1 MTSAAR
7 GKLAGAG
14 HTILAVFAHPD
25 DESLSCGGTLARLS
39 DMGARVVLVGAS
51 RGERG
56 SHTGPARDEALG
68 LARVLELRQAAA
80 ALGVAE
86 VIVLDHPDG
95 DLRWAEVTAL
105 HAELLMLLR
114 HHQPSAVITFGEDGL
129 YWHPD
134 HVAIHE
140 RTTTAVRS
148 LGAAAPPLYYV
159 TMPPGVMHN
168 IVAAAREKGWTP
180 PPKGFWSLA
189 PRAFGI
195 HAEPPTIVV
204 DVGRWVPRKLLALRC
219 YRSQLGDGD
228 PFSRL
233 DERDAQAW
241 LGIEHFRR
249 APTAGRSD
257 PVFDSLGSSFA
268 ANHGAWEP

>member
-1 MTSAAR
+1 MTLAAQSTVPV
-7 GKLAGAG
+7 AG

-39 DMGARVVLVGAS
+39 DLGARVVLVSAS

-68 LARVLELRQAAA
+68 FARVLELGQAAV

-148 LGAAAPPLYYV
+148 LGVDAPPLYYV
-159 TMPPGVMHN
+159 TMRPGMMHN
-168 IVAAAREKGWTP
+168 IVAAARDKGWTP
-180 PPKGFWSLA
+180 PPKGFWSLV
-189 PRAFGI
+189 PEAFGI
-195 HAEPPTIVV
+195 HAEPSTIVV
-204 DVGRWVPRKLLALRC
+204 DVGTWVPRKLVALRC

-233 DERDAQAW
+233 DERDAREW
-241 LGIEHFRR
+241 LGTEHFHR
-249 APTAGRSD
+249 AVATGR
-257 PVFDSLGSSFA
+257 PGPLFDSLA
-268 ANHGAWEP
+268 VPPAE

>member
-1 MTSAAR
+1 MT
-7 GKLAGAG
+7 LATQGALPAAG

-39 DMGARVVLVGAS
+39 DMGVRLVLVSAS

-68 LARVLELRQAAA
+68 LARVVELRQAAA
-80 ALGVAE
+80 ALGAAE

-95 DLRWAEVTAL
+95 DLRWADVTAL
-105 HAELLMLLR
+105 NAELVMLVR

-140 RTTTAVRS
+140 RTTTAVQS
-148 LGAAAPPLYYV
+148 LGTDAPPLYYV

-168 IVAAAREKGWTP
+168 IVTAARARGWTP
-180 PPKGFWSLA
+180 PPKGFWSLV
-189 PRAFGI
+189 PEAFGI

-204 DVGRWVPRKLLALRC
+204 DVARWVPRKLAAIGC
-219 YRSQLGDGD
+219 HRSQLGDGD

-233 DERDAQAW
+233 GERDAHTW
-241 LGIEHFRR
+241 LGTEHFRR
-249 APTAGRSD
+249 ARAVGRTD
-257 PVFDSLGSSFA
+257 PLFDSLSVQA
-268 ANHGAWEP
+268 AD